1 MNKGSRLF
9 LLQSKQKINQ
19 MKKLIIP
26 TLFSASILLI
36 NSCKKID
43 EGETND
49 EELITT
55 VQLNFTPAAG
65 GATQSFKFED
75 LDGPGGNAP
84 VADAITL
91 TAGTTYNVSVELWN
105 NAATPPEDI
114 TAEVQ
119 EESDAHRF
127 YYIPSAGSTITVGNL
142 NNDANAVPLGTTS
155 TWTVGAAST
164 GTMNVVLRHY
174 PGTPP
179 DKQTSDPVT
188 SPKSGTDVD
197 VNFNYTIL

>member
-1 MNKGSRLF
+1 
-9 LLQSKQKINQ
+9 
-19 MKKLIIP
+19 MKKYLVATALP
-26 TLFSASILLI
+26 VALLLM

-75 LDGPGGNAP
+75 LDGPGGNNP
-84 VADAITL
+84 VVQPIL
-91 TAGTTYNVSVELWN
+91 LNAGTVYNVEVELWN
-105 NAATPPEDI
+105 NAANPPEDI
-114 TAEVQ
+114 TVEVEEEAE
-119 EESDAHRF
+119 AHRF
-127 YYIPSAGSTITVGNL
+127 YYTTSTGSTIAISNL
-142 NNDANAVPLGTTS
+142 NNDGNGAPLGTSS

-164 GTMNVVLRHY
+164 GSVSVVLRHY

-179 DKQTSDPVT
+179 DKQTADPVN

-197 VNFNYTIL
+197 VSFNYTIQ